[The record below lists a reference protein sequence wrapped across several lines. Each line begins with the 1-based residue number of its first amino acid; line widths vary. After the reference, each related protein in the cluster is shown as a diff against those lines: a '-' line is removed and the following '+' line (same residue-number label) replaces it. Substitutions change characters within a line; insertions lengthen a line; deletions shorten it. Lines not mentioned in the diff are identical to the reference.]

1 MASPKDENPMPA
13 RPMRRR
19 NSRFDICRAVYALA
33 ESMMNVRLSCS
44 FKLMALGWVGQG
56 IIRQSFA
63 RMQSA
68 PGFTCEGIV
77 RVAGIDQ
84 PGITTRCQQLLHLL
98 DHLADHAPRLA
109 GLKVMLD
116 LDQGSVSG
124 VEAPCKDCCHVE
136 GDRRIPGA

>member
-1 MASPKDENPMPA
+1 
-13 RPMRRR
+13 
-19 NSRFDICRAVYALA
+19 
-33 ESMMNVRLSCS
+33 
-44 FKLMALGWVGQG
+44 
-56 IIRQSFA
+56 
-63 RMQSA
+63 MQSA

-77 RVAGIDQ
+77 RVAGVDQ

-136 GDRRIPGA
+136 GDRRRSEEHTSELQSPCNLVCRLLLETKNYNTCLHAAHATLHTVPATD